1 MGASALMMM
10 KNSFIMAM
18 GIAVGKIVVSL
29 LAAFAIVFFD
39 FKLRSFCFWS
49 IFITLMLPVEVRIMP
64 TYKVISDLGL
74 LNTYAG
80 LILPMIVSATAV
92 FLFRQFF
99 LSVPRE
105 IAEAS
110 QIDGAH
116 SMQFFA
122 RILVPMTRTPI
133 AAMFVI
139 QFIYGWNQYLW
150 PLLITTK
157 QEYYT
162 LLIGINR
169 MLQGADVLIEW
180 QIVMATTLL
189 ALIPPG
195 PRGGDHAEA
204 VHQRDDGHG
213 EVGGAPADEKREG
226 RCRTSIQ
233 RGESPHES
241 RSGMGPAAR
250 TTRLARSYALRA
262 FDERYGLTCALSR
275 TSSSSSP
282 SAHGWALPFVARIA
296 KRF

>member
-1 MGASALMMM
+1 MRRFLPHLFLGLAMVVIIFPIWLVFVASTRTSAEILSAPMPVVPGSHIIENYGRAFFEGAKNLGASAFTMM

-39 FKLRSFCFWS
+39 FRLRKFCFWA

-64 TYKVISDLGL
+64 TYKVISDLGM
-74 LNTYAG
+74 LNSYWG

-99 LSVPRE
+99 MSVPRE

-110 QIDGAH
+110 QIDGA
-116 SMQFFA
+116 SPMAFFA
-122 RILVPMTRTPI
+122 EILVPMTRTPI

-157 QEYYT
+157 EKYYT

-169 MLQGADVLIEW
+169 MLSGADVQIEW
-180 QIVMATTLL
+180 QIVMATVLL
-189 ALIPPG
+189 AMIPPVIVV
-195 PRGGDHAEA
+195 A
-204 VHQRDDGHG
+204 VMQKQFVTGMTDT
-213 EVGGAPADEKREG
+213 EK
-226 RCRTSIQ
+226 
-233 RGESPHES
+233 
-241 RSGMGPAAR
+241 
-250 TTRLARSYALRA
+250 
-262 FDERYGLTCALSR
+262 
-275 TSSSSSP
+275 
-282 SAHGWALPFVARIA
+282 
-296 KRF
+296 

>member
-1 MGASALMMM
+1 MIEQRKSARAFPHIVLWLAIIIIIFPLYFVFVASTRTSAEILAAPMPLSPGTHFIENYRRALSEGAQNLGASALTMM

-18 GIAVGKIVVSL
+18 GISIGKIVVSL
-29 LAAFAIVFFD
+29 LAAFAIVFFN
-39 FKLRSFCFWS
+39 FRGRKFCFWA

-74 LNTYAG
+74 LNSYAG

-99 LSVPRE
+99 MSVPRE

-110 QIDGAH
+110 QIDGAT
-116 SMQFFA
+116 SMQFF
-122 RILVPMTRTPI
+122 RSILVPMTRTPI

-169 MLQGADVLIEW
+169 MLTGADVLIEW

-189 ALIPPG
+189 ALIPPVLVVIIMQKQFIAG
-195 PRGGDHAEA
+195 MTDT
-204 VHQRDDGHG
+204 
-213 EVGGAPADEKREG
+213 EK
-226 RCRTSIQ
+226 
-233 RGESPHES
+233 
-241 RSGMGPAAR
+241 
-250 TTRLARSYALRA
+250 
-262 FDERYGLTCALSR
+262 
-275 TSSSSSP
+275 
-282 SAHGWALPFVARIA
+282 
-296 KRF
+296 

>member
-1 MGASALMMM
+1 MIEQRKSARAFPHIILWLAILIILFPIYFVFVASTRTNADILSAPMPIYPGSHLVENYGRALSEGAKNLGASAMTMM

-29 LAAFAIVFFD
+29 LAAFAIAFFN
-39 FKLRSFCFWS
+39 FPGRKFCFWA

-64 TYKVISDLGL
+64 TYKVISDLGM
-74 LNTYAG
+74 LNSYAG

-110 QIDGAH
+110 QIDGAS
-116 SMQFFA
+116 SMQFF
-122 RILVPMTRTPI
+122 RSILVPMTRTPI

-169 MLQGADVLIEW
+169 MLSGADVLIEW
-180 QIVMATTLL
+180 QIVMATVLL
-189 ALIPPG
+189 ALIPPVIVVVVMQKQFIAG
-195 PRGGDHAEA
+195 MTDT
-204 VHQRDDGHG
+204 
-213 EVGGAPADEKREG
+213 EK
-226 RCRTSIQ
+226 
-233 RGESPHES
+233 
-241 RSGMGPAAR
+241 
-250 TTRLARSYALRA
+250 
-262 FDERYGLTCALSR
+262 
-275 TSSSSSP
+275 
-282 SAHGWALPFVARIA
+282 
-296 KRF
+296 